1 RVVAVA
7 LCYAMGLGLQT
18 FIGLRSARCP
28 HPHRSSLFGLV
39 GVIFAQGG
47 VIGAT
52 GALASPFSP
61 LLLSV
66 GIGSL
71 IIYGRSRESAVT
83 LLLISG
89 VTMVLALLPPAW
101 AGPTVP
107 YPYNVAL
114 TALSVLL
121 VLYLF
126 WTAVTVLTDAY
137 QRAGATIERMRE
149 DVIAE
154 CATRARDLEALS
166 SRVAHEL
173 KNPRS

>member
-1 RVVAVA
+1 MRLQALRTAQVRAVTSVVFRRGHVILPVFALNVTLLALAGYPVARVVAVA

-89 VTMVLALLPPAW
+89 VTMVLAQI
-101 AGPTVP
+101 G
-107 YPYNVAL
+107 
-114 TALSVLL
+114 
-121 VLYLF
+121 
-126 WTAVTVLTDAY
+126 
-137 QRAGATIERMRE
+137 RAH
-149 DVIAE
+149 V
-154 CATRARDLEALS
+154 
-166 SRVAHEL
+166 
-173 KNPRS
+173 